1 MAHLVCSMKLWVAEE
16 RVSAGRIDERVL
28 KTPSIVLRSTLSA
41 QNTHQTHQTYP
52 RRKKIC
58 LGYKVKTEEKLIRL
72 LKQQASLGTLLGGK

>member
-1 MAHLVCSMKLWVAEE
+1 MAHLVCSMKLWVPEE

-41 QNTHQTHQTYP
+41 QNTHQTYP

-58 LGYKVKTEEKLIRL
+58 LKVQGQNRRKTDTSLKTTSISGYIIRW
-72 LKQQASLGTLLGGK
+72 KIE

>member
-41 QNTHQTHQTYP
+41 QNTHQTYP

-58 LGYKVKTEEKLIRL
+58 LGYKVKTEEKLICL